1 MQLSMAK
8 NSSDAGLSDIVHDVA
23 ENGIASL
30 KENVSEFGLFA
41 AMDMVKGA
49 STDNKISDQVK
60 QAAIHKIVND
70 PIIQDSVALQ
80 VAAEYFDMGPTI
92 CKNASYISD
101 DDALALIDFQREVY
115 SEISNPNVH
124 EKKAASALA
133 MGLINREL
141 NDAQQGQEGEDSE
154 GLQLGNSQDSS
165 NLISEEEEDINKI
178 DGVHVDPSDEHAE
191 EFLEKYRDIIDAAFD
206 VK

>member
-1 MQLSMAK
+1 MAE
-8 NSSDAGLSDIVHDVA
+8 G
-23 ENGIASL
+23 GIETL
-30 KENVSEFGLFA
+30 RDNVKEFGLNA
-41 AMDMVKGA
+41 AMDMSKGA
-49 STDNKISDQVK
+49 SIDVKLSDQVK
-60 QAAIHKIVND
+60 QAAIRKIVND

-115 SEISNPNVH
+115 AEISNPNTQ
-124 EKKAASALA
+124 EKRAASAIA
-133 MGLINREL
+133 MGLINNEL
-141 NDAQQGQEGEDSE
+141 RDAEQAEDSE
-154 GLQLGNSQDSS
+154 GLQLGNSQDST
-165 NLISEEEEDINKI
+165 NLIREEEDDVNKI

-191 EFLEKYRDIIDAAFD
+191 EFLEKYRDIIDAALD